1 MTLLRILLVLLL
13 IAAIGVGVI
22 FLLGKPVEVKPAQAI
37 AAIGD
42 ATDVHFVVTGKHGAK
57 QFSAEVEQN
66 GKRQVVFEDKQ
77 KSPQTTRVYSFTVGR
92 KQASFLAEGPAKL
105 IVTAKANDTWGAMAH
120 ATVDVTVVLRPPLVS
135 ADGLQHYIN
144 QGGAEL
150 VMIEAAG
157 NWTEAGVHVGP
168 NTARSFPM
176 PGQKEDSPQRFSLF
190 PFSYDLPPDT
200 MPVVFARNAA
210 GTEATATFWVK
221 LFPKTFHSST
231 IELTDENMR
240 KVLADVEPNGSGDLV
255 TRFVH
260 FNRDVRKQNNQT
272 LADLRL
278 KSAHKILWSG
288 PFEAIL
294 GKRESYFA
302 DHRTYTYNGKTVDEQ
317 VHLGFDIAAH
327 EHMPVK
333 AENSG
338 IVVWAKRL
346 GIYGNAVVLDHG
358 YGLQTLYGHMS
369 RIDVK
374 EGDAI
379 TKLQPLGLSGS
390 TGLAFGD
397 HVHLSMLVEGVQVN
411 PIEWWDEHW
420 IHDRILSKIGPGAGT
435 GGASQERHAA
445 NATKAGPRI
454 AGKHR
459 KRAN

>member
-1 MTLLRILLVLLL
+1 MTLLRLILVLLL
-13 IAAIGVGVI
+13 IAAIAVGVV
-22 FLLGKPVEVKPAQAI
+22 FFLGKPVEVKPAQAI

-42 ATDVHFVVTGKHGAK
+42 STEAHFVVTGRHGAK
-57 QFSAEVEQN
+57 LFSAALEQN

-77 KSPQTTRVYSFTVGR
+77 KSAQATRFYNFTIGK
-92 KQASFLAEGPAKL
+92 KQATFLTEGPAKL
-105 IVTAKANDTWGAMAH
+105 VVTAKANDTWGATAQ
-120 ATVDVTVVLRPPLVS
+120 ATLDVTVVLRPPLVS

-144 QGGAEL
+144 QGGSEL
-150 VMIEAAG
+150 VMLEVAG
-157 NWTEAGVHVGP
+157 NWTEAGVRVGP
-168 NTARSFPM
+168 HTARSFPM
-176 PGQKEDSPQRFSLF
+176 PGEPEDSKRRFSLF
-190 PFSYDLPPDT
+190 PFSYDLPPET
-200 MPVVFARNAA
+200 IPVVFARNAA

-221 LFPKTFHSST
+221 LFPKKFQSST

-240 KVLADVEPNGSGDLV
+240 KVLADMDPNGSGDLV

-260 FNRDVRKQNNQT
+260 FNRDVRKENNRT

-278 KSAHKILWSG
+278 KTAHKILWSG

-302 DHRTYTYNGKTVDEQ
+302 DHRVYTYQGKKVDEQ

-338 IVVWAKRL
+338 VVVWAGRL

-358 YGLQTLYGHMS
+358 YGVQTLYGHMS

-379 TKLQPLGLSGS
+379 ARLQSLGASGS

-420 IHDRILSKIGPGAGT
+420 IHDRILSKIGPGARAGT
-435 GGASQERHAA
+435 AEHAPAPGAKGA
-445 NATKAGPRI
+445 PRV
-454 AGKHR
+454 AGKHH
-459 KRAN
+459 KRH